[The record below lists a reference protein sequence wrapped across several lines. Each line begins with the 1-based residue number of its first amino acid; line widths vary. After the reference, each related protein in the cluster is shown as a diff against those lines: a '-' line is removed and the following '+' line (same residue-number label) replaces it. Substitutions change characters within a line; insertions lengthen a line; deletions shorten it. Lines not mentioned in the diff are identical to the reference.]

1 MTRHRRTI
9 AQVALLDYVLN
20 PLLVTAQ
27 VIIDAGEGKLY
38 NNGSVILAGTA
49 QGDVDNLA
57 DSFVTRTEAPN
68 QGQLA
73 GSYKLNPP
81 VYKLGKNTVVVEEKL
96 INYSDVVTRA
106 FLQSA
111 GLTGLSHRVVCRPLG
126 VCGSGW
132 RGGRHRRDATMA
144 SAAATA
150 AFGPFLKG
158 DHKL

>member
-1 MTRHRRTI
+1 LHFAHLYFMTRHRRTI

-73 GSYKLNPP
+73 GSYKLNP
-81 VYKLGKNTVVVEEKL
+81 
-96 INYSDVVTRA
+96 R
-106 FLQSA
+106 
-111 GLTGLSHRVVCRPLG
+111 
-126 VCGSGW
+126 
-132 RGGRHRRDATMA
+132 
-144 SAAATA
+144 
-150 AFGPFLKG
+150 
-158 DHKL
+158 